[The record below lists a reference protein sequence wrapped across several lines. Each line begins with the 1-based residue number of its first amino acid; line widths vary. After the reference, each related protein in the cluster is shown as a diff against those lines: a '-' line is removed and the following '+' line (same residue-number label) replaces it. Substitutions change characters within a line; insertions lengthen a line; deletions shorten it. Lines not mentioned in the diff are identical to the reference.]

1 MQSWCGSSRPELQ
14 LRWMRSFPHSP
25 RHIRSVLCSIACMYG
40 VKPRRFS
47 FVPQNDQNV
56 LSWTSI
62 YMLQRCF
69 CYTASTRVR
78 GRYLTWLT
86 LSACSHWPIC
96 RRIIFVCRHRKHR
109 QTVARPMF
117 CRADLSGRFVSRQS
131 RQCKQRIMRWLQ
143 LD

>member
-56 LSWTSI
+56 LSWTSN
-62 YMLQRCF
+62 YAPKVFLLHSF
-69 CYTASTRVR
+69 DSSTRPVLDLVNTER
-78 GRYLTWLT
+78 VFT
-86 LSACSHWPIC
+86 L
-96 RRIIFVCRHRKHR
+96 
-109 QTVARPMF
+109 
-117 CRADLSGRFVSRQS
+117 ADLSTYYFCVSAQKTSADCRPTNVLS
-131 RQCKQRIMRWLQ
+131 RRLVGPICQQTKPPV
-143 LD
+143 